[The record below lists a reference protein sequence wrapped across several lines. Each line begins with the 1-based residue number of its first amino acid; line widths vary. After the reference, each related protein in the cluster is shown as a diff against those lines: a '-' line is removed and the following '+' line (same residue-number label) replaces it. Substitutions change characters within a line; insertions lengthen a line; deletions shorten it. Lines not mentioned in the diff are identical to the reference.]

1 MKEVLTWVTNAA
13 SLCQIKMKSIAIM
26 TMVKLPQIV
35 VLVIG
40 DNIKAMIAGMA
51 VECKCK
57 LIKALL
63 RVSNTENLIVHKEL
77 IINH

>member
-1 MKEVLTWVTNAA
+1 
-13 SLCQIKMKSIAIM
+13 M

-35 VLVIG
+35 VQVIG